1 MINRAFV
8 YGDLLFESILVLNNQ
23 IQHVD
28 KHFERLLKS
37 AAVLKMNLSNSFD
50 IDFFKN
56 AILNEINNSNLLN
69 KNSCRVRFVL
79 HRNATGFYLPISNE
93 TAFIIETFELPD
105 NWKEIA
111 GKTKKV
117 GIYSL
122 QTKATGPISNLKTG
136 NALIYVLAKIW
147 AQENGLD
154 DALILNQNGNIIEAA
169 SANIFW
175 KKNNQIYTVPL
186 AEGCIDG
193 IARQVYMEQ
202 MELANNPVIEKICS
216 EIELHQADEIFICN
230 ATNGTSKIELV

>member
-8 YGDLLFESILVLNNQ
+8 YGDLLFESMLVLNNQ

-28 KHFERLLKS
+28 KHFERLRKS
-37 AAVLKMNLSNSFD
+37 ATVLKMNLSNSFD

-56 AILNEINNSNLLN
+56 AILNEINNSNLSN

-79 HRNATGFYLPISNE
+79 HRNATGFYLPNSNE
-93 TAFIIETFELPD
+93 TAFIIEPFELPE

-111 GKTKKV
+111 DKPKRT
-117 GIYSL
+117 GIYTF

-147 AQENGLD
+147 AHENGFD
-154 DALILNQNGNIIEAA
+154 DALILNHNGNIIEAA
-169 SANIFW
+169 SSNLFW
-175 KKNNQIYTVPL
+175 KSNNQIYTVPL
-186 AEGCIDG
+186 AEGCING

-202 MELANNPVIEKICS
+202 MEVANKPVIEKICS
-216 EIELHQADEIFICN
+216 EIELRQADEIFICN
-230 ATNGTSKIELV
+230 ATNGMCKIELV

>member
-23 IQHVD
+23 IQNVD
-28 KHFERLLKS
+28 KHFERLVKS
-37 AAVLKMNLSNSFD
+37 AAVLKMNVSNSFD

-56 AILNEINNSNLLN
+56 TILNEIKNSNLFN
-69 KNSCRVRFVL
+69 KNSCRVRFIL
-79 HRNATGFYLPISNE
+79 HRNATGFYLPNSNE
-93 TAFIIETFELPD
+93 TAFIIETFELPE

-111 GKTKKV
+111 AKTKKT
-117 GIYSL
+117 GIYTF

-136 NALIYVLAKIW
+136 NALVYVSAKIW
-147 AQENGLD
+147 AHENGLD

-169 SANIFW
+169 SANLFW
-175 KKNNQIYTVPL
+175 KSNNQIYTVPL

-202 MELANNPVIEKICS
+202 MELANNPIIEKICT
-216 EIELHQADEIFICN
+216 EIELRKADEIFICN
-230 ATNGTSKIELV
+230 ATTGMSKIELV

>member
-28 KHFERLLKS
+28 KHFERLVKS

-56 AILNEINNSNLLN
+56 AILNEINNANLLN
-69 KNSCRVRFVL
+69 KNSCRVRFIL
-79 HRNATGFYLPISNE
+79 HRNATGFYLPHSNE
-93 TAFIIETFELPD
+93 TAFIIETFELPE

-111 GKTKKV
+111 GKTKKT
-117 GIYSL
+117 GIYTL

-136 NALIYVLAKIW
+136 NALVYVLAKIW
-147 AQENGLD
+147 AHENGLD

-169 SANIFW
+169 SANLFW

-193 IARQVYMEQ
+193 IARQVYIEQ
-202 MELANNPVIEKICS
+202 MALANKPVIEIICT
-216 EIELHQADEIFICN
+216 EIDLRQADEIFICN

>member
-8 YGDLLFESILVLNNQ
+8 YGDLLFESMLVLNNQ

-28 KHFERLLKS
+28 KHFERLVKS
-37 AAVLKMNLSNSFD
+37 AAVLKMNVSNSFD

-56 AILNEINNSNLLN
+56 TILNEINNSNLLN
-69 KNSCRVRFVL
+69 KNICRVRFVL
-79 HRNATGFYLPISNE
+79 HRNATGFYLPNSNE
-93 TAFIIETFELPD
+93 TAFIIEPFELPE

-111 GKTKKV
+111 DKPKKT
-117 GIYSL
+117 GIYTF
-122 QTKATGPISNLKTG
+122 QTKAIGPISNLKTG

-147 AQENGLD
+147 AHENGLD

-169 SANIFW
+169 SANLFW
-175 KKNNQIYTVPL
+175 KSNNQVYTVPL

-202 MELANNPVIEKICS
+202 MELANKPVIEKNCT
-216 EIELHQADEIFICN
+216 EIELRQADEIFICN
-230 ATNGTSKIELV
+230 ATNGISKIELV